1 MMQIQEKSPSKLR
14 STRFRFTC
22 WVFFGL
28 LLSMSGFS
36 TAAPM
41 TIDEL
46 SIDKSSSEHDA
57 VLALY
62 TDIQRLRLSHPDKA
76 LQLTVG
82 DKTIALPAAAV
93 SQLECQESTLLSG
106 TVVNSTSWQAVVGTL
121 HSSFEYAHSVIY
133 SEMLQVARH
142 LTVRL
147 NTVLPAWASDLLNLI
162 W

>member
-1 MMQIQEKSPSKLR
+1 MKQVQQKSLSKLR
-14 STRFRFTC
+14 STRFRFTG

-28 LLSMSGFS
+28 LLLMSGFS

-46 SIDKSSSEHDA
+46 SIDKPSSEHDA

-82 DKTIALPAAAV
+82 DKTIAIPAAAV
-93 SQLECQESTLLSG
+93 SQLECQESTL
-106 TVVNSTSWQAVVGTL
+106 VVNSTSWQAVVGTL

-142 LTVRL
+142 LTMRL
-147 NTVLPAWASDLLNLI
+147 NTVLPVWASDLLSLV